1 MSTRPICFSG
11 IVFLMQLFFVSGCV
25 SKIAAVQQNIDQ
37 YKDQPVTVRGK
48 VTETLTIP
56 GLQTGIY
63 QVKDNSGQ
71 IWVISSSQIPKRN
84 ETVLVQGTVSTGVE
98 ILGKKFG
105 TVIKAID

>member
-1 MSTRPICFSG
+1 MFKYQSI
-11 IVFLMQLFFVSGCV
+11 
-25 SKIAAVQQNIDQ
+25 
-37 YKDQPVTVRGK
+37 K
-48 VTETLTIP
+48 VIIGNNTPEI
-56 GLQTGIY
+56 QTGIY

-84 ETVLVQGTVSTGVE
+84 ETVLVQGTVSTGME